1 MSQFIE
7 NMTKLMD
14 RIRDAIVEMS
24 PRDRLLL
31 GGLVGGLGLAVL
43 VAGFW
48 WMDKEVSEI
57 EAKIAASE
65 ATHQTL
71 QTQIA
76 QLRTAEAEV
85 AVLEKRLSGHSG
97 NTLASFIERT
107 TKTVKVDDRL
117 SGMSSRQSTREND
130 VETSRY
136 AMTLKSLTLEELV
149 NFLYAVETADYPV
162 RIETMKVNRSK
173 KDDQIVLSPTL
184 ELSAFSLISDGN
196 GAVQ

>member
-7 NMTKLMD
+7 NMTKLTD

-31 GGLVGGLGLAVL
+31 GGLVGGLGLAMLIV
-43 VAGFW
+43 GFW

-85 AVLEKRLSGHSG
+85 AVLEKRLSEFTH
-97 NTLASFIERT
+97 
-107 TKTVKVDDRL
+107 
-117 SGMSSRQSTREND
+117 
-130 VETSRY
+130 Y
-136 AMTLKSLTLEELV
+136 C
-149 NFLYAVETADYPV
+149 
-162 RIETMKVNRSK
+162 
-173 KDDQIVLSPTL
+173 
-184 ELSAFSLISDGN
+184 
-196 GAVQ
+196 